1 MTQRNNHSQTTTL
14 KAATASND
22 AARVALR
29 LAPAIA
35 TIILVLVLI
44 TSLTSAGVGFV

>member
-1 MTQRNNHSQTTTL
+1 MKTL
-14 KAATASND
+14 QAATASND
-22 AARVALR
+22 VARVALR

-44 TSLTSAGVGFV
+44 TSLASAGVGFV

>member
-1 MTQRNNHSQTTTL
+1 MTQRNNHSQTTSIQ
-14 KAATASND
+14 AQQASND

-29 LAPAIA
+29 LGPAIA